1 MSKIC
6 QITGK
11 KAQLG
16 NNVSHSKHRT
26 KRSFDVNLFSKKFY
40 YVEEN
45 CWISLKISA
54 AGLRMINKVGLDAA
68 LNQAVAKGYLNW
80 KDIRVIAE
88 GNEDANN

>member
-26 KRSFDVNLFSKKFY
+26 KRSFDVTLFSKKTLTCSARNSTMWRSSAGSALRLAPQ
-40 YVEEN
+40 V
-45 CWISLKISA
+45 CVSLIK
-54 AGLRMINKVGLDAA
+54 
-68 LNQAVAKGYLNW
+68 
-80 KDIRVIAE
+80 
-88 GNEDANN
+88 

>member
-11 KAQLG
+11 KAQIG
-16 NNVSHSKHRT
+16 NTVSHSKHRT

-40 YVEEN
+40 YVEEA
-45 CWISLKISA
+45 CWIQLKISA

-68 LNQAVAKGYLNW
+68 LKQAVAKGFVDW
-80 KDIRVIAE
+80 KDIKVI
-88 GNEDANN
+88 GD

>member
-11 KAQLG
+11 KAQIG

-26 KRSFDVNLFSKKFY
+26 KRSLFSKKFY
-40 YVEEN
+40 YVEEA
-45 CWISLKISA
+45 CWIQLKISA

-68 LNQAVAKGYLNW
+68 LKQAVAKGYVDW
-80 KDIRVIAE
+80 KDIKVI
-88 GNEDANN
+88 GD

>member
-16 NNVSHSKHRT
+16 CNVSHSKHRT

-40 YVEEN
+40 YVEQD
-45 CWISLKISA
+45 CWISLDICA
-54 AGLRMINKVGLDAA
+54 IGLRVTNKKGLDAA
-68 LNQAVAKGYLNW
+68 LNEAVTKGYCDW
-80 KDIRVIAE
+80 KSIKII
-88 GNEDANN
+88 G